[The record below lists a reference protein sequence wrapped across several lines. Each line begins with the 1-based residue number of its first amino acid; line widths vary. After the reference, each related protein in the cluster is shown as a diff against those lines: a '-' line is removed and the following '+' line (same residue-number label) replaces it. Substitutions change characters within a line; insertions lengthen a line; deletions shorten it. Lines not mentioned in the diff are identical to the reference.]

1 MSANGKPQG
10 YFGGCNER
18 LLHIVPAS
26 AKRIVE
32 VGCGDGNLGAALK
45 KLDAERVVWGI
56 ERNPQAA
63 ANASKRLDQVHT
75 LDIQDEDPPLEPSS
89 VDCVL
94 FGDVLEH
101 LVSPE
106 DVLRRTR
113 RWLAPCGIVL
123 ASVPNIQHHSV
134 IADLLRS
141 DFQYAEAGLLDATH
155 LRFFTYS
162 TLIKLFLDAGFEP
175 EIVDTTV
182 LPAPKEF
189 LAAAQPLLKHLGLD
203 ASRTQ
208 RCLDACQYIFQG
220 TPLAEPPGDGQ
231 SARPLTFV
239 ACVSNEAILQ
249 ANLLSSPCLRSGTP
263 HEVLVVRHC
272 RSAAEG
278 LNEGIRRAKH
288 DAVVCVHQDVYLPE
302 GWVERFWNQFE
313 LAHERFS
320 PLGVLGVYGI
330 HRQGAYMARAG
341 YVVDRDHVLKE
352 PEPLPASVD
361 SLDEIVLA
369 IPKGVPV
376 EFDPALGFHF
386 YGSDICMAAKRKGL
400 QAVAID
406 ALCFHNSVHV
416 GVPPQ
421 FSNSARTFASKWSS
435 QLPLVTSCAIID
447 GEGSVRVA

>member
-45 KLDAERVVWGI
+45 KLDEERVVWGI
-56 ERNPQAA
+56 ECDPQAA
-63 ANASKRLDQVHT
+63 ANAGKRLDQVFT
-75 LDIQDEDPPLEPSS
+75 LDIQDEDPPLGPGS

-106 DVLRRTR
+106 EVLRRAKS
-113 RWLAPCGIVL
+113 WLAPGGVVL

-134 IADLLRS
+134 ISDLLRS
-141 DFQYAEAGLLDATH
+141 DFQYTEAGLLDTTH

-182 LPAPKEF
+182 IPACKEF
-189 LAAAQPLLKHLGLD
+189 LAAAQPLVKHLGLD
-203 ASRTQ
+203 AARAQ
-208 RCLDACQYIFQG
+208 RYLNAYQYIFQG
-220 TPLAEPPGDGQ
+220 TPLPK
-231 SARPLTFV
+231 SASASQNTRPLTFV

-263 HEVLVVRHC
+263 HEVLLVRNC

-288 DAVVCVHQDVYLPE
+288 DVAVCVHQDVYLPG
-302 GWVERFWNQFE
+302 GWVERFWQQYD
-313 LAHERFS
+313 LAQERFS

-330 HRQGAYMARAG
+330 HREGAYMARVG
-341 YVVDRDHVLKE
+341 CVVDRDHVLKE

-361 SLDEIVLA
+361 SLDEILLA
-369 IPKGVPV
+369 IPKGVPL

-386 YGSDICMAAKRKGL
+386 YGTDICIAAKRKGL

-406 ALCFHNSVHV
+406 SVCFHNSVHV
-416 GVPPQ
+416 GVPLP
-421 FSNSARTFASKWSS
+421 FSDSARTFASKWSS

-447 GEGSVRVA
+447 GEGTVRVA

>member
-18 LLHIVPAS
+18 LLHAVPAS

-32 VGCGDGNLGAALK
+32 IGCGDGNLGAALK

-56 ERNPQAA
+56 ECDRQAA
-63 ANASKRLDQVHT
+63 INASKRLDHVFA
-75 LDIQDEDPPLEPSS
+75 LDIQDEGPSLEPNSI
-89 VDCVL
+89 DCVL

-106 DVLRRTR
+106 DVLRRAR
-113 RWLAPCGIVL
+113 PWLAPGGVVL

-141 DFQYAEAGLLDATH
+141 DFQYAETGLLDATH

-175 EIVDTTV
+175 DIVDTTV
-182 LPAPKEF
+182 IPAPKEF
-189 LAAAQPLLKHLGLD
+189 LAAAQPLMKHLGLD
-203 ASRTQ
+203 VGRTQ
-208 RCLDACQYIFQG
+208 RYFDAYQYIFQG
-220 TPLAEPPGDGQ
+220 TPLSERSGYDQ
-231 SARPLTFV
+231 SERPLTFV

-263 HEVLVVRHC
+263 HEIQLVRNC

-288 DAVVCVHQDVYLPE
+288 DVTVCVHQDVYLPE
-302 GWVERFWNQFE
+302 GWVERFWQQYE
-313 LAHERFS
+313 LARQRFS

-341 YVVDRDHVLKE
+341 RVLDRDHVLKE
-352 PEPLPASVD
+352 MEPLPASVD
-361 SLDEIVLA
+361 SLDEIALA

-386 YGSDICMAAKRKGL
+386 YGADICMTAKRKGL

-416 GVPPQ
+416 GVPLQ
-421 FSNSARTFASKWSS
+421 FSDSARTFATKWSS